1 MRVFLISILSCILL
15 QGHTQKLVRTYFNDA
30 WLLTSKKMATY
41 CRVGFL
47 DTVTFSYYG
56 AVNDYYLK
64 TGKLQMSGNYIG
76 SVKNG
81 AFKFFY
87 PNGTEKSSGNYV
99 KNVKDGIWTNYYE
112 NGSFRDKLLYNGSD
126 VTPLSYY
133 DSSGVQKLIQG
144 TGQWRT
150 EYFDDFRQEQI
161 IIDGYFQDS
170 MREGEWN
177 FYVREKLG
185 DSLGIPLHAR
195 IETYHQGKL
204 ISGKGYVN
212 EKVVDRVLPTM
223 QLVGEPIK
231 FYTTEN
237 WLCTQ
242 YACIEEYPFLKF
254 LPKLDSTK
262 LPVDSLAEFPGGL
275 QAFENKIALNKGL
288 QKIGLYNCN
297 NLQKVGLYNFNNKYK
312 FIVTIDKNGQLSF
325 ETAYPYSDD
334 FYKKIIRIIKKQP
347 VWKPARRNNKN
358 VTNYF
363 ALVVNL
369 NDGLIQVNM
378 TSLNEIEKPG

>member
-1 MRVFLISILSCILL
+1 MRVLLISILCCIML
-15 QGHTQKLVRTYFNDA
+15 QGHTQKLVRTFYNDS
-30 WLLTSKKMATY
+30 WLLTSKKKATY

-47 DTVTFSYYG
+47 DTVTYSYYG

-87 PNGTEKSSGNYV
+87 PNGIEKSSGNYV
-99 KNVKDGIWTNYYE
+99 KNVKDGVWTSYYE
-112 NGSFRDKLLYNGSD
+112 NGSFRDKLLYSGSD
-126 VTPLSYY
+126 VIPITFY
-133 DSSGVQKLIQG
+133 DSTGVQKLNQG

-150 EYFDDFRQEQI
+150 EYFDDIGQEQI
-161 IIDGYFQDS
+161 IIDCYFQDS
-170 MREGEWN
+170 LREGEWN
-177 FYVREKLG
+177 FYVREMLG
-185 DSLGIPLHAR
+185 DSLGIPLHTR

-212 EKVVDRVLPTM
+212 EKVVDRVLPTI
-223 QLVGEPIK
+223 QLVGEPTK

-288 QKIGLYNCN
+288 QK
-297 NLQKVGLYNFNNKYK
+297 VGLYSYNSTYQFV
-312 FIVTIDKNGQLSF
+312 ITIDNNGKLSF
-325 ETAYPYSDD
+325 TTRYNYSDD
-334 FYKKIIRIIKKQP
+334 FYKEIIRILKKQP
-347 VWKPARRNNKN
+347 AWKAAIRNNKN

-369 NDGLIQVNM
+369 KDGLIRVKM
-378 TSLNEIEKPG
+378 ASLNEIEKPG